1 MATLQAIAQFLD
13 EILEHRVTKDSAL
26 NGIQV
31 DACTDVRKVGFAVD
45 AALETFEKAKHAG
58 CDLLIVHHGI
68 IWGDHPYAL
77 TGLIRDR
84 VKFLFRHNL
93 SLYASHLPLDL
104 HPVYGN
110 NAQLARLLELK
121 DLHLFGEYKGQ
132 ELGFLGTLEA
142 EMPLPLFCK
151 KLEILLST
159 KCNLLTFGKPTVKH
173 VAVISGAGASTL
185 PEAIT
190 RGADALL
197 VGEFSHSHYHL
208 AQEGKI
214 NLVAAGHY
222 ATETLGVMAL
232 MPLLKDHFGV
242 ETVFIGAETEL

>member
-1 MATLQAIAQFLD
+1 MATLQALTQFLD
-13 EILEHRVTKDSAL
+13 EVLEHRVTKDSAL

-31 DACTDVRKVGFAVD
+31 DASTDIKKVGFAVD
-45 AALETFEKAKHAG
+45 AALETFEKAKQAG

-68 IWGDHPYAL
+68 IWGDHAYAL
-77 TGLIRDR
+77 TGLIKER
-84 VKFLFRHNL
+84 VKFLFKHNL

-104 HPVYGN
+104 HPLYGN

-121 DLHLFGEYKGQ
+121 DLQLFGEYKGQ
-132 ELGFLGTLEA
+132 DLGFLGNLEA
-142 EMPLPLFCK
+142 EMVLPLFCK
-151 KLEILLST
+151 KIEILLST
-159 KCNLLTFGKPTVKH
+159 RCNLLTFGKAHVKC
-173 VAVISGAGASTL
+173 VAIISGAGASML

-214 NLVAAGHY
+214 NLISAGHY

-242 ETVFIGAETEL
+242 ETVFIAAETEL